1 MPNIAEVLK
10 QEISRLARKEVKIG
24 CTPLQNQIREL
35 RKTVSAQK
43 QTIAQLEKT
52 ISRLATSAADG
63 GKPPQAGENEEEQVK
78 VRLSPASIKRIR
90 NRFKISQGQLAQLLA
105 VSTNTIV
112 RWEAGTSVPRV
123 RYKQALGQLRGLG
136 KREIK
141 KRLEEGQA
149 EK

>member
-10 QEISRLARKEVKIG
+10 QEIGRLARKEVKAS
-24 CTPLQNQIREL
+24 CAPLQNQIREL

-43 QTIAQLEKT
+43 QTIAQLEKA
-52 ISRLATSAADG
+52 IAQLAALPADG
-63 GKPPQAGENEEEQVK
+63 GQPIQVAAEAEQVK

-90 NRFKISQGQLAQLLA
+90 NRFKISQGQLAQLLD

-112 RWEAGTSVPRV
+112 RWEAGTSVPRA
-123 RYKQALGQLRGLG
+123 RYKQALGKLRGLG

-141 KRLEEGQA
+141 KQLEAGQA
-149 EK
+149 KE

>member
-10 QEISRLARKEVKIG
+10 QEIGRLARKEVKIG

-43 QTIAQLEKT
+43 QVISQLEKS
-52 ISRLATSAADG
+52 ISRLATSSAEG
-63 GKPPQAGENEEEQVK
+63 GKAIPAAEEEDVQVK

-90 NRFKISQGQLAQLLA
+90 NRFKISQGQLAQLLE

-112 RWEAGTSVPRV
+112 RWEAGTSVPRA
-123 RYKQALGQLRGLG
+123 RYKQELGKLRGMG

-149 EK
+149 E